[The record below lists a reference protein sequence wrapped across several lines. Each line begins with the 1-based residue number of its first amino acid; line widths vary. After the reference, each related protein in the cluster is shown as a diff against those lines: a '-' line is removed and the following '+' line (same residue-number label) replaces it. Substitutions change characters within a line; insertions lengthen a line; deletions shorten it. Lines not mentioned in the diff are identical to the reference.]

1 MIGRCPGAPSSAPRP
16 HTSPPNWRPQ
26 LSSSVWALLKD
37 LVFRVRVGS
46 RDAGDRALDPGVP
59 SSVSRTA
66 AWATGSP
73 RSMASPGDDPV
84 LELVAGLGKAIP
96 PACERGMHSRTN
108 ARKVIEVPGR
118 PASCKSARPS
128 PTSSRRP
135 PTRFAEQTARENRS
149 STAPAHAERAEV
161 GVAEPANPR
170 NGRRHATC
178 DGVART
184 ARPRTLTAFATGAAS
199 RETQSTCG

>member
-1 MIGRCPGAPSSAPRP
+1 MRGRGGIRRTPPASALLLPASRIGRATPHKAVRGPVARARNASRAVAVPGGEP
-16 HTSPPNWRPQ
+16 HQ
-26 LSSSVWALLKD
+26 VKQ
-37 LVFRVRVGS
+37 
-46 RDAGDRALDPGVP
+46 
-59 SSVSRTA
+59 
-66 AWATGSP
+66 TGSP

-84 LELVAGLGKAIP
+84 LELVDGLGKAIP
-96 PACERGMHSRTN
+96 PACERRMHSRAN
-108 ARKVIEVPGR
+108 ASKVIEVPGR
-118 PASCKSARPS
+118 PASCKSVRPS

-170 NGRRHATC
+170 DGRRHATC
-178 DGVART
+178 DGAART
-184 ARPRTLTAFATGAAS
+184 ARPRTLTAFAAGAAS

>member
-1 MIGRCPGAPSSAPRP
+1 MAIRIVDVELVSTVEEKIVATTRCVSTPRP
-16 HTSPPNWRPQ
+16 TVKACGSSPLTRAAIIVSCGRGL
-26 LSSSVWALLKD
+26 LSRLL
-37 LVFRVRVGS
+37 
-46 RDAGDRALDPGVP
+46 
-59 SSVSRTA
+59 TA

-96 PACERGMHSRTN
+96 PACERRMHSRAN

-118 PASCKSARPS
+118 PASCKSVRPS
-128 PTSSRRP
+128 PTLSRRP

-170 NGRRHATC
+170 DGPRHAPL
-178 DGVART
+178 GPAR
-184 ARPRTLTAFATGAAS
+184 
-199 RETQSTCG
+199 